1 MINHRH
7 ITVIIP
13 ALDEEESISRVI
25 HDIPDC
31 VDQILVVD
39 NASQDA
45 TAVRA
50 EQAGARVVHEPQKG
64 YGKACLTGI
73 LVSGDT
79 DILAFIDGDYSDY
92 PEDLV
97 RLLEP
102 VAYRHCDLSI
112 GCRQEDGGTS
122 GGLFRHQRWGTQM
135 ACRVIRFLY
144 GFRYE
149 DLGPMRCLGKS
160 TLAKLQVGDE
170 GFGWTAEMQLK
181 ASQAG
186 ATILQVPVRYRQRVG
201 KSKVSGTLRGS
212 LMAGYRIFYWII
224 RLAFSPKPQGLR

>member
-13 ALDEEESISRVI
+13 ALDEEESIASVI
-25 HDIPDC
+25 HDLPDC
-31 VDQILVVD
+31 VDQVLVVD
-39 NASQDA
+39 NASQDT

-50 EQAGARVVHEPQKG
+50 EQAGARVIREPQKG
-64 YGKACLTGI
+64 YGKACLTGV
-73 LVSGDT
+73 LVAGDT

-97 RLLEP
+97 KLLKP
-102 VAYRHCDLSI
+102 VAHGHCDLSI
-112 GCRQEDGGTS
+112 GCRQEDSSTPDS
-122 GGLFRHQRWGTQM
+122 LFRHQRWGTKM
-135 ACRVIRFLY
+135 ACRAIRLLH

-149 DLGPMRCLGKS
+149 DLGPMRCLNKS
-160 TLAKLQVGDE
+160 TLAKLQVADE
-170 GFGWTAEMQLK
+170 SFGWTTEMQLK
-181 ASQAG
+181 ASRAG
-186 ATILQVPVRYRQRVG
+186 AAILQVPVRYRQRVG

-224 RLAFSPKPQGLR
+224 RLAVSPKPQNLH

>member
-13 ALDEEESISRVI
+13 ALDEEESIVSVI
-25 HDIPDC
+25 HDLPDC
-31 VDQILVVD
+31 VDQVLVVD
-39 NASQDA
+39 NASRDA

-50 EQAGARVVHEPQKG
+50 EQAGARVVEEPQKG

-73 LVSGDT
+73 SVAGDT

-92 PEDLV
+92 PEDLAK
-97 RLLEP
+97 LLKP
-102 VAYRHCDLSI
+102 VAHDHCDLAI
-112 GCRQEDGGTS
+112 GCRQEDRNAPGS
-122 GGLFRHQRWGTQM
+122 LFRHQKWGTQM
-135 ACRVIRFLY
+135 ACRAIRLLH

-149 DLGPMRCLGKS
+149 DLGPMRCLNKS
-160 TLAKLQVGDE
+160 TLTKLQVEDE
-170 GFGWTAEMQLK
+170 SFGWTAEMQLK
-181 ASQAG
+181 ASRAG
-186 ATILQVPVRYRQRVG
+186 ATILQAPVRYRPRVG

-224 RLAFSPKPQGLR
+224 RLAVSPKPRSLH

>member
-50 EQAGARVVHEPQKG
+50 AQAGARVVHEPQKG

-102 VAYRHCDLSI
+102 VAYRQCDLSI
-112 GCRQEDGGTS
+112 GCRQEDGDTP

-135 ACRVIRFLY
+135 ACRVIR
-144 GFRYE
+144 
-149 DLGPMRCLGKS
+149 
-160 TLAKLQVGDE
+160 
-170 GFGWTAEMQLK
+170 
-181 ASQAG
+181 
-186 ATILQVPVRYRQRVG
+186 
-201 KSKVSGTLRGS
+201 VSSRLSLRGS
-212 LMAGYRIFYWII
+212 WADAVPGQKHAENCKWEMKGSAGRQ
-224 RLAFSPKPQGLR
+224 RCN

>member
-13 ALDEEESISRVI
+13 ALDEQESISRVI

-31 VDQILVVD
+31 VAQILVVD

-50 EQAGARVVHEPQKG
+50 AQAGARVVHEPQKG

-112 GCRQEDGGTS
+112 GCRQRMETH
-122 GGLFRHQRWGTQM
+122 RA
-135 ACRVIRFLY
+135 AC
-144 GFRYE
+144 
-149 DLGPMRCLGKS
+149 
-160 TLAKLQVGDE
+160 
-170 GFGWTAEMQLK
+170 
-181 ASQAG
+181 
-186 ATILQVPVRYRQRVG
+186 
-201 KSKVSGTLRGS
+201 SGTRGGERKWPAGSSGFFTASLRGS
-212 LMAGYRIFYWII
+212 WADAVPGQKHAGKTASGR
-224 RLAFSPKPQGLR
+224 

>member
-73 LVSGDT
+73 LMSGDT

-97 RLLEP
+97 KLFETGGVIIIVIFQS
-102 VAYRHCDLSI
+102 VADRRMAAHRVACS
-112 GCRQEDGGTS
+112 GTRGGERKWPAGSS
-122 GGLFRHQRWGTQM
+122 GFFTAFATR
-135 ACRVIRFLY
+135 I
-144 GFRYE
+144 
-149 DLGPMRCLGKS
+149 LGRCGAW
-160 TLAKLQVGDE
+160 AKAHWQNCK
-170 GFGWTAEMQLK
+170 WEMK
-181 ASQAG
+181 GSAG
-186 ATILQVPVRYRQRVG
+186 RQRCN
-201 KSKVSGTLRGS
+201 
-212 LMAGYRIFYWII
+212 
-224 RLAFSPKPQGLR
+224 

>member
-13 ALDEEESISRVI
+13 ALDEEGSIARVI
-25 HDIPDC
+25 HDLPDC
-31 VDQILVVD
+31 VDQVLVVD
-39 NASQDA
+39 NASRDA
-45 TAVRA
+45 TAAKA
-50 EQAGARVVHEPQKG
+50 EQAGARVVREPQKG

-73 LVSGDT
+73 RAAGDT

-97 RLLEP
+97 KLLKP
-102 VAYRHCDLSI
+102 VAHDYCDLAI
-112 GCRQEDGGTS
+112 GCRREDRDTP

-135 ACRVIRFLY
+135 ACRAIRLLH

-160 TLAKLQVGDE
+160 TLTRLQVKDE
-170 GFGWTAEMQLK
+170 SFGWTAEMQLK
-181 ASQAG
+181 ASLAG
-186 ATILQVPVRYRQRVG
+186 ATILQAPVRYRPRVG

-224 RLAFSPKPQGLR
+224 RLAVSPKPQSLH